1 MRVSLK
7 SKLTALISF
16 LVMLVVLATS
26 TLYIS
31 SLTRQSLVEIRDRGK
46 YVANEI
52 YNQARTVLAQTQMPP
67 GANPDDPQQL
77 RQFVQQTLSTDP
89 GLASLMDSAIGY
101 TPTIYYVAIT
111 DGSLDTLLHS
121 NPNEIGHQFAPAKP
135 YDDLM
140 GAGLYHQLNVI
151 YGPPQVYEVVLPL
164 DMGGKPLGDI
174 RVGASTL
181 FLRDQITPELRR
193 ALTISGL
200 AILLATITAAILSFR
215 LLRPLQTISQNL
227 DRLSRGEH
235 TEALRLQRR
244 DEWGILSSK
253 LDLLGERMQGEKA
266 AFNAL
271 QENLD
276 HLFSKLTDGLMLFDN
291 HDRLV
296 VATPIVGR
304 FLNRTTD
311 EMVHRNASE
320 LFNTDHPLAS
330 YLKEVFR
337 ARRSEPWQSMEL
349 SIDGETQN
357 VEVSVQFVEEEG
369 EAVASLVTLRDAS
382 SRAQLEDQLD
392 VAAKLAAIG
401 RLTSGVAH
409 EVKNPLNAM
418 ILALEILKTKLEGD
432 DERVKPQLDILT
444 EEIRRLDRVVKTF
457 LDFTRPVELRPTP
470 TDLASLVTEV
480 FNLAEPQARRNNV
493 RLALSSNGK
502 LPTVRVDRDLMKHAL
517 LNLVLNGCQ
526 AMPNGGELRVTPQTS
541 GQHVILEIADRGTG
555 IPPEV
560 RDKIFSLYFTTKPG
574 GTGVGLAMT
583 SRIIQ
588 LHNGSIEFTSEINR
602 GTTFRIMLPR

>member
-31 SLTRQSLVEIRDRGK
+31 SLTRQNLTEIRRRGE
-46 YVANEI
+46 YVANEV
-52 YNQARTVLAQTQMPP
+52 YNQARAVLAQSKMPP
-67 GANPDDPQQL
+67 GVNPNDPQEL

-89 GLASLMDSAIGY
+89 GLSSLMDSAIGY
-101 TPTIYYVAIT
+101 SPTIYYVAIT
-111 DGSLDTLLHS
+111 DGDLNTLLTS
-121 NPNEIGHQFAPAKP
+121 NPDEIGHRFAPARP

-140 GAGLYHQLNVI
+140 RAGLYRQLRVI

-181 FLRDQITPELRR
+181 FLRDQITPELQR
-193 ALTISGL
+193 ARNFSAL

-227 DRLSRGEH
+227 DRMSRGEH
-235 TEALRLQRR
+235 TEALRLQRQ

-266 AFNAL
+266 AFTAL

-276 HLFSKLTDGLMLFDN
+276 HLFSKLTDGLMLFDK

-296 VATPIVGR
+296 VATPVVGR
-304 FLNRTTD
+304 FLNRKTE
-311 EMVHRNASE
+311 EMVHRKASDI
-320 LFNTDHPLAS
+320 FTTDHPMDL
-330 YLKEVFR
+330 YLKEAFR
-337 ARRSEPWQSMEL
+337 ARRSQPWQGMEM
-349 SIDGETQN
+349 SIDGEPQH
-357 VEVSVQFVEEEG
+357 VEVSVQFVEEG
-369 EAVASLVTLRDAS
+369 GDAVASLITLRDTS

-392 VAAKLAAIG
+392 VAAKLTAIG

-418 ILALEILKTKLEGD
+418 ILALEILKTKIRGD
-432 DERVKPQLDILT
+432 NELVKPQLDILT

-457 LDFTRPVELRPTP
+457 LDFTRPVELRPVSM
-470 TDLASLVTEV
+470 DLASLVTEA
-480 FNLAEPQARRNNV
+480 FILAEPQARRNNV
-493 RLALSSNGK
+493 RLALSPNGK
-502 LPTVRVDRDLMKHAL
+502 LPPVRIDRDLMKQAL
-517 LNLVLNGCQ
+517 LNLILNGCQ
-526 AMPNGGELRVTPQTS
+526 SMPRGGELRVTPQAS
-541 GQHVILEIADRGTG
+541 AQHVTLEIADQGVG
-555 IPPEV
+555 IPAEV

-588 LHNGSIEFTSEINR
+588 LHNGSIDFSSEINR
-602 GTTFRIMLPR
+602 GTTFRITLPR